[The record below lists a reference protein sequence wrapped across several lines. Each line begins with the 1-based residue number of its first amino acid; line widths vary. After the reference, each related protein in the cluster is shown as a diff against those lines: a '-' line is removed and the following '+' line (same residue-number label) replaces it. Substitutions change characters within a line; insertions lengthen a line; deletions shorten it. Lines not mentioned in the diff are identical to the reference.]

1 MWWRCGGDVVAMC
14 ANVTTLI
21 AEVGLEPKTLLAESV
36 AHWVPWYRDYN
47 QQ

>member
-1 MWWRCGGDVVAMC
+1 MPMLNDDVVVNC

-21 AEVGLEPKTLLAESV
+21 AEVGFEPKTLLAESV
-36 AHWVPWYRDYN
+36 THWLPWCRDYN